1 MLSALLVLL
10 LAAPE
15 TDAAKLLK
23 IAYASQ
29 YEWKEDGLKN
39 VTLEF
44 TYTWTWG
51 PKVKPTGKKPPPPP
65 AYLTGSGRIV
75 VVGDRVVPGHHM
87 PDLRRDGQWQREG
100 RQVDGAELRR
110 KFGAHLGWVLRRF
123 VRRPFD
129 AVFKGVKFLG
139 PEATAFGQ
147 KIVAHGRAFY
157 VKQDRIAATEKDVR
171 LPKQKKPHMVL
182 LRFEHGPVG
191 DGYAILGEAC
201 NYTTRGNEIPIAW
214 TRKLTTKDAERAP
227 VPLSYTY
234 TRTVDKH
241 EEMLKIEF
249 DRVTVDSAHP
259 VVLDPVARDLLKGAW
274 ERRFTLP
281 TAMGIEGEFHRRP
294 DKDLD
299 KGGWSDVPGSF
310 EVWGMKEIKV
320 SIPENRVRNPA
331 WRAGIEKTCTGN
343 ITWIFGLLKPTPFEE
358 EFKDCGFE
366 LVPQGK
372 EQVIQ
377 VYGYEKA
384 LAFKL
389 AGGAIVGH
397 YAQVLGEK
405 GWWDYK
411 VKRTSDGHFMLDRMK
426 GEIGKRRIELKF
438 RYGRVKGFQ
447 LPKKMDVLGIGARG
461 TYFGVAEYSFR
472 RLKVLLPEK
481 KG

>member
-10 LAAPE
+10 LGAPE

-51 PKVKPTGKKPPPPP
+51 PKAKPKDKKAPPP
-65 AYLTGSGRIV
+65 TRHEGVGRIV
-75 VVGDRVVPGHHM
+75 VVGHRVISGHY
-87 PDLRRDGQWQREG
+87 PDLRRGSLTPDGKDVRGE
-100 RQVDGAELRR
+100 
-110 KFGAHLGWVLRRF
+110 FGKHLGWVLRRF

-129 AVFKGVKFLG
+129 AVFKGAKFQG
-139 PEATAFGQ
+139 PEETAFGQ
-147 KIVAHGRAFY
+147 KIVAHGRPFY
-157 VKQDRIAATEKDVR
+157 VKQDRISATEKDVS
-171 LPKQKKPHMVL
+171 LPKQKRHMVL
-182 LRFEHGPVG
+182 VRFEHGPVG
-191 DGYAILGEAC
+191 DGYAILGESG
-201 NYTTRGNEIPIAW
+201 NYVTRGNEIPIAW
-214 TRKLTTKDAERAP
+214 TRKLTTKDTERAP
-227 VPLSYTY
+227 VPLAYAY
-234 TRTVDKH
+234 GRTVDKH
-241 EEMLKIEF
+241 EETLKIEF
-249 DRVTVDSAHP
+249 DRVTVDARHP
-259 VVLDPVARDLLKGAW
+259 VVLDPVAKDLLKGAW

-281 TAMGIEGEFHRRP
+281 TAMGIEGEFQRRP

-320 SIPENRVRNPA
+320 SIPANRVRNPS
-331 WRAGIEKTCTGN
+331 WRAGIEKTCTAN

-372 EQVIQ
+372 DQVVQ

-389 AGGAIVGH
+389 AGGAIAGH
-397 YAQVLGEK
+397 YSQVLGEK
-405 GWWDYK
+405 GWWDHK

-426 GEIGKRRIELKF
+426 REIGKRRIELKF
-438 RYGRVKGFQ
+438 RYGRVRGFQ

-472 RLKVLLPEK
+472 KLKVLLPEK
-481 KG
+481 KKG

>member
-1 MLSALLVLL
+1 MRIHDFNPEMKLIAILRNPIDRAYSAYWYFVRNGFEKVSFESALEPCGGRFEVLHEALSMARILGDQEAVERLSKQIVHQFETSPRSVPLV
-10 LAAPE
+10 AAE
-15 TDAAKLLK
+15 RAILDAAFKD
-23 IAYASQ
+23 A
-29 YEWKEDGLKN
+29 
-39 VTLEF
+39 
-44 TYTWTWG
+44 
-51 PKVKPTGKKPPPPP
+51 
-65 AYLTGSGRIV
+65 
-75 VVGDRVVPGHHM
+75 
-87 PDLRRDGQWQREG
+87 
-100 RQVDGAELRR
+100 
-110 KFGAHLGWVLRRF
+110 KFE
-123 VRRPFD
+123 
-129 AVFKGVKFLG
+129 G

-147 KIVAHGRAFY
+147 KIVVHGRPFY
-157 VKQDRIAATEKDVR
+157 VKQDRIAATEKDVS
-171 LPKQKKPHMVL
+171 LPRKKPHMVL
-182 LRFEHGPVG
+182 VRFEHGAVG
-191 DGYAILGEAC
+191 GGYAILGEAC

-234 TRTVDKH
+234 SRTVDKH

-259 VVLDPVARDLLKGAW
+259 VVLDPVARDLLKDAW

-294 DKDLD
+294 DRDLD
-299 KGGWSDVPGSF
+299 KAGWSDVPGSF

-320 SIPENRVRNPA
+320 SIPENRVRNPG
-331 WRAGIEKTCTGN
+331 WRAGIEKTCTSN
-343 ITWIFGLLKPTPFEE
+343 IAWIFGLLKATPFQE

-372 EQVIQ
+372 EQVVQ

-384 LAFKL
+384 LAFKID
-389 AGGAIVGH
+389 GGAIVGH
-397 YAQVLGEK
+397 YAQELGEK
-405 GWWDYK
+405 GWWDYR
-411 VKRTSDGHFMLDRMK
+411 VKRTSDGQFMLDRMK
-426 GEIGKRRIELKF
+426 REIGKRRIELRF

-447 LPKKMDVLGIGARG
+447 LPKKMDVLGVGVRG